1 MVERKPQMKTLRFDD
16 LRDFV
21 SSLLDVYQVFAP
33 VNGSDRLA
41 RVDASTSVDLRRGNT
56 KLSPKSFFF
65 PQIETLF
72 IFDRKTH
79 DAHEKDEE
87 VQEKPLLLFGI
98 RPCDARAF
106 TLMDRIFVND
116 APRDPY
122 YLKRKESAVTITL
135 ACTHP
140 SPTCFCTSVGCAP
153 DAEDGA
159 DVIFFEL
166 EHRYLIKTLTPHG
179 DAVIERIQAC
189 MHNATEDD
197 NREKDY
203 LMKEANEKVERCFD
217 CEALCAKLDD
227 FDAPYWQELHQKC
240 LGCGV
245 CTFLCP
251 TCHCFDITD
260 EILRRLGRRV
270 RTWDSCMFPLFT
282 QHASGHNPRPTQKER
297 LRQRIMHK
305 FNYTKK
311 CYDETFCVGCGR
323 CILYCPANIDIRQ
336 LIKEI
341 LEAQ

>member
-1 MVERKPQMKTLRFDD
+1 MSEHKPQIKTLQSDKLD
-16 LRDFV
+16 DFV
-21 SSLLDVYQVFAP
+21 SSLIDVCHVFAP
-33 VNGSDRLA
+33 VRDCDQLVRIDTPR
-41 RVDASTSVDLRRGNT
+41 RVELHHANT

-65 PQIETLF
+65 PQTETLL
-72 IFDRKTH
+72 IFDRKTGRALDGDDGNH
-79 DAHEKDEE
+79 
-87 VQEKPLLLFGI
+87 EKPLLLFGI
-98 RPCDARAF
+98 HPCDARAF
-106 TLMDRIFVND
+106 ALMDRIFTSD
-116 APRDPY
+116 APPDPY
-122 YLKRKESAVTITL
+122 YVKRRESAITITL

-159 DVIFFEL
+159 DIILFEL
-166 EHRYLIKTLTPHG
+166 EHRYLIKTLTPRG
-179 DAVIERIQAC
+179 DTLIERAKEYMQ
-189 MHNATEDD
+189 NATEADT
-197 NREKDY
+197 REKDL
-203 LMKEANEKVERCFD
+203 LMKAANGQLEQCFD
-217 CEALCAKLDD
+217 CEMLCEKLDE
-227 FDAPYWQELHQKC
+227 FDAPYWQELHPKC
-240 LGCGV
+240 LGCGI

-260 EILRRLGRRV
+260 EVLKRLGRRV

-323 CILYCPANIDIRQ
+323 CILYCPVNIDIRQ

-341 LEAQ
+341 LEEQ